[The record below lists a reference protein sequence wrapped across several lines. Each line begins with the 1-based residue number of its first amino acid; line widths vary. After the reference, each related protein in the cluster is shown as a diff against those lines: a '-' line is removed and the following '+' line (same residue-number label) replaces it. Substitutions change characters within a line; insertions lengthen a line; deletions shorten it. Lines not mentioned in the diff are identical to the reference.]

1 MNLGIHFPSGFHF
14 QLSGIWLR
22 ELLFYVPKVYCLK
35 LNLKN
40 SSLGAWSTLACERS
54 PGAQLVLCRPQGPLP
69 LSFPVLLLGHLTD
82 VVSLHATAASYRFQ
96 SCITCRE
103 GVNGG
108 GVHHPF
114 CAQHFP

>member
-1 MNLGIHFPSGFHF
+1 MNLGIHF

-40 SSLGAWSTLACERS
+40 SSLGVWSTLACERS
-54 PGAQLVLCRPQGPLP
+54 PGAQLALCGPQGPLL

-82 VVSLHATAASYRFQ
+82 VVSLDATAASSLQ
-96 SCITCRE
+96 SCVTWRE